1 MAVSLRFYKNGSA
14 AIQSSFNIKNV
25 ILLIDNSYMKKTAFY
40 ALSFLIWVGNANADV
55 LVDLEDA
62 DEISIMNT
70 QLDHRFTVKI
80 AEPLEHKSTYFAEP
94 TASNNK
100 AIKQLP
106 YHQEVLAAAD
116 MTSIEPALIH
126 AVITVESK
134 HNAQAKSHKGAYGLM
149 QLMPATAKR
158 FHVKDQ
164 RDVGQNI
171 LAGAQYLRELLTLFK
186 GDLKLTLAAYNA
198 GPGAVKKYSNRVP
211 PYRETMHYVP
221 KVLKYYQQYS

>member
-1 MAVSLRFYKNGSA
+1 MSVSLPFYKNGSV
-14 AIQSSFNIKNV
+14 AIQSSFNIQNV
-25 ILLIDNSYMKKTAFY
+25 ILLIDNDRMKKTGLY
-40 ALSFLIWVGNANADV
+40 ALSFLFYVASASADV
-55 LVDLEDA
+55 LVDLEDT

-80 AEPLEHKSTYFAEP
+80 AEPIESKLSNLADA
-94 TASNNK
+94 TASSNK

-106 YHQEVLAAAD
+106 YHDEVLAAAD

-158 FHVKDQ
+158 FHVKNR

-198 GPGAVKKYSNRVP
+198 GPGAVQKYKNNVP

-221 KVLKYYQQYS
+221 KVLKY

>member
-1 MAVSLRFYKNGSA
+1 
-14 AIQSSFNIKNV
+14 
-25 ILLIDNSYMKKTAFY
+25 MKKPGLY
-40 ALSFLIWVGNANADV
+40 ALSFLCVIGSASADV
-55 LVDLEDA
+55 LVDLEAA

-80 AEPLEHKSTYFAEP
+80 AEPVEIQSSSFADSA
-94 TASNNK
+94 ASSNM

-116 MTSIEPALIH
+116 LTALEPALIH

-134 HNAQAKSHKGAYGLM
+134 HNALAKSQKGAYGLM

-158 FHVKDQ
+158 FHVKDK
-164 RDVGQNI
+164 RDAGQNI

-198 GPGAVKKYSNRVP
+198 GPGAVQKYSNRVP

-221 KVLKYYQQYS
+221 KVLKYYRQYS

>member
-1 MAVSLRFYKNGSA
+1 MEKTGLYALIFLILVGSA
-14 AIQSSFNIKNV
+14 SI
-25 ILLIDNSYMKKTAFY
+25 NSR
-40 ALSFLIWVGNANADV
+40 ADV

-70 QLDHRFTVKI
+70 QLNHRFTVQITEPVESKLSNI
-80 AEPLEHKSTYFAEP
+80 ADSITSA
-94 TASNNK
+94 NK

-106 YHQEVLAAAD
+106 YHDEVLAAAYI
-116 MTSIEPALIH
+116 TSIDPALIH

-134 HNAQAKSHKGAYGLM
+134 HNALAKSHKGAYGLM

-158 FHVKDQ
+158 FHVKDK

-198 GPGAVKKYSNRVP
+198 GPVAVQKYKNHVP

-221 KVLKYYQQYS
+221 KVLKYYRQYS

>member
-1 MAVSLRFYKNGSA
+1 
-14 AIQSSFNIKNV
+14 
-25 ILLIDNSYMKKTAFY
+25 MKITALY
-40 ALSFLIWVGNANADV
+40 ALSILIWVGNANADV

-80 AEPLEHKSTYFAEP
+80 AEPSEHKLTYFAEP

-126 AVITVESK
+126 AVIAVESK

-186 GDLKLTLAAYNA
+186 GDLRLTLAAYNA